1 MRSLT
6 LGFTFILLFA
16 FPAGAVEE
24 TEATSG
30 KRNRR
35 ETLDVFHLSKQ
46 PILRR
51 PATPAYPTAALERGI
66 AATVTL
72 FIDIDEQGEVTAA
85 ALAEPASAPGL
96 GFEEAALEAAY
107 QLAFEPAEI
116 DDRPVAVQVNYQF
129 KFKPPAVQPPA
140 SRAIDGGVSGVDGGV
155 DGDAL
160 PGRMPFHG
168 GSNDGGPDSAASVS
182 PRAPETMVTG
192 RVLERGTRA
201 PLSMVSV
208 IYYRGEVDG
217 EAPEDAREVT
227 TETDGRFT
235 VRDLAPGRWTFVV
248 NSPGYVSFKTSEDV
262 VAGVLLDV
270 KYYLERKSSNPFDVI
285 VTSVRGLKDV
295 SRTVVDH
302 TVIEKVPGAA
312 ADPLAVVQNLAG
324 VARVPLG
331 SGEIIVRGS
340 APRDT
345 RVFVGGAEVPTV
357 YHFGG
362 LRSVLPLAV
371 VEAID
376 FYPSNFSAYYGRA
389 TGGIVDVSL
398 KRLQPRRTEGYAD
411 VNLLDAGLYLA
422 IPLLDGKG
430 TIAFAA
436 RRSYIDALLT
446 AFFPDDSAIG
456 FATAPR
462 YYDYQMVAQYRPRP
476 GHDFRFMLFG
486 SDDRLSLLF
495 KEPADF
501 DPQAGGN
508 QFGLSTTFYRSLF
521 SYAYVPSE
529 RFSNTLR
536 VAQGRNWLAF
546 GIGVLSFSVNSY
558 TSQIRDTARIR
569 FGDRLAW
576 SVGGDLLFL
585 RGGGEIALPPR
596 PKEGQPPTNTDY
608 SAIERAKFSGLTWWS
623 PAVFTELEL
632 RPWQSLLLAPGVRA
646 DYYTRTQEWTLEP
659 RLSARLRIGE
669 SIVLK
674 AGVGLFHQEPD
685 FGEDYP
691 GFGNPELHTEKAWHY
706 AAGAEWQMGH
716 GLSLDATLFY
726 KSLTDL
732 VSATDRTTV
741 RDGVVTPLIYDNGG
755 RGRVSGFEM
764 LLRRDFSDTITGWL
778 AYTLSR
784 SERRDSGAT
793 DWRLFDYDQTHILT
807 VLGGY
812 RFARHWT
819 LGGRFRYVSGNPR
832 TPVVGSVVNASADRY
847 EPLFGSTNS
856 ARNPAF
862 HQLDIRIDK
871 RWVFDRFIL
880 DTYLDVQN
888 VYNHRYAEGLQ
899 YSYDYR
905 QSKPQSGLPILT
917 IFGIRSEF

>member
-1 MRSLT
+1 MSRLA
-6 LGFTFILLFA
+6 LCFVFTFFAA
-16 FPAGAVEE
+16 FPAWAVEE
-24 TEATSG
+24 TEGVSG

-35 ETLDVFHLSKQ
+35 EALDVFHLSKQ
-46 PILRR
+46 PILKK
-51 PATPAYPTAALERGI
+51 PATPTYPPAALEQGI
-66 AATVTL
+66 AAVVTL
-72 FIDIDEQGEVTAA
+72 LIEIDERGEVTSAT
-85 ALAEPASAPGL
+85 LAEPVSVPGL

-116 DDRPVAVQVNYQF
+116 DDRPVAVQVSYQF
-129 KFKPPAVQPPA
+129 KFKPPPVQAPMNQ
-140 SRAIDGGVSGVDGGV
+140 VVDGGV
-155 DGDAL
+155 DFDA
-160 PGRMPFHG
+160 MPSGLSIDG
-168 GSNDGGPDSAASVS
+168 GSNDGGMDIAVSIPPAA
-182 PRAPETMVTG
+182 PGTTLAG
-192 RVLERGTRA
+192 RVLERGTRN
-201 PLSMVSV
+201 PLSVV
-208 IYYRGEVDG
+208 TVVYYQEHADG
-217 EAPEDAREVT
+217 EAHENARETT
-227 TETDGRFT
+227 TESDGRFS
-235 VRDLAPGRWTFVV
+235 VRDLAPGRWTFLVE
-248 NSPGYVSFKTSEDV
+248 SQGHLPFKTTEDV
-262 VAGVLLDV
+262 TAGVLLNV
-270 KYYLERKSSNPFDVI
+270 TYYLERKSSNPFDVV
-285 VTSVRGLKDV
+285 VTSVRGRKDV

-302 TVIEKVPGAA
+302 TEIEKLPGAA
-312 ADPLAVVQNLAG
+312 GDPLAVVQNLAG
-324 VARVPLG
+324 VARVPFG

-345 RVFVGGAEVPTV
+345 RVFIGGAEVPTV

-376 FYPSNFSAYYGRA
+376 FYPSNFSSYYGRA

-398 KRLQPRRTEGYAD
+398 KRLQPRRVEGYAD

-422 IPLLDGKG
+422 APLLDGRA
-430 TIAFAA
+430 TVAFAA
-436 RRSYIDALLT
+436 RRSYVDALLT
-446 AFFPDDSAIG
+446 AFFPDDSAVG
-456 FATAPR
+456 FTTAPR
-462 YYDYQMVAQYRPRP
+462 YYDYQAVAQYRPRP

-558 TSQIRDTARIR
+558 TSQIRDTARFR

-576 SVGGDLLFL
+576 SVGADLLFL

-608 SAIERAKFSGLTWWS
+608 SAIEREKFSGLTWWS

-632 RPWQSLLLAPGVRA
+632 RPWQSLLLVPGVRV
-646 DYYTRTQEWTLEP
+646 DYYSRTEEWTIEP
-659 RLSARLRIGE
+659 RLSARQRVGE
-669 SIVLK
+669 SVVLK

-691 GFGNPELHTEKAWHY
+691 RFGNPDLHTEKAWHY

-716 GLSLDATLFY
+716 GLSLDTTLFY
-726 KSLTDL
+726 KSLSDL
-732 VSATDRTTV
+732 VSPTNRTTL

-755 RGRVSGFEM
+755 RGRVAGFEM
-764 LLRRDFSDTITGWL
+764 LLRRDFSDTFTGWL

-784 SERRDSGAT
+784 SERRDSGT
-793 DWRLFDYDQTHILT
+793 NDWRLFDYDQSHILT
-807 VLGGY
+807 VLGSY
-812 RFARHWT
+812 KFARHWT

-847 EPLFGSTNS
+847 EPVFGATNT

-862 HQLDIRIDK
+862 HQLDLRIDK
-871 RWVFDRFIL
+871 RWVFDRWIL

-917 IFGIRSEF
+917 IFGLRGEF